1 MVQTTGIL
9 MDTTPIELQPGHT
22 AIVFDHQGHMI
33 ELYMPDYED
42 EDLVPEKIRQVLE
55 LILDDR

>member
-1 MVQTTGIL
+1 MKPTTI
-9 MDTTPIELQPGHT
+9 DLQAGHT
-22 AIVFDHQGHMI
+22 AIVFDEQGHMI

-42 EDLVPEKIRQVLE
+42 EDLVPEKIAQVLE

>member
-1 MVQTTGIL
+1 M
-9 MDTTPIELQPGHT
+9 TPTKIKLLPGHT
-22 AIVFDHQGHMI
+22 AIVFDETGRMI
-33 ELYMPDYED
+33 ELYMPEHED

>member
-1 MVQTTGIL
+1 

-42 EDLVPEKIRQVLE
+42 EDLVPEKIAQVLE

>member
-1 MVQTTGIL
+1 

-33 ELYMPDYED
+33 ELYMPEHED